1 MNDIKW
7 SLAEKNLSRKVFE
20 QALES
25 ELREVIAEFKAKAAA
40 TSAPEEMWNV
50 RKFLDSRERDIQEK
64 YDYRYSQLIF
74 VFGRLIREGRLQ
86 EEQLAGLSE
95 EKLTFIRRIASL

>member
-7 SLAEKNLSRKVFE
+7 SHAEKTLSRRAFE

-25 ELREVIAEFKAKAAA
+25 ELSEVLAEFKAKAAA
-40 TSAPEEMWNV
+40 ASTPEQMWNV
-50 RKFLDSRERDIQEK
+50 RKFLAAKERDIQEK
-64 YDYRYSQLIF
+64 YDYRYSQLIL
-74 VFGRLIREGRLQ
+74 VFARLLRERRVR

-95 EKLTFIRRIASL
+95 EKLSFIRRIASL